1 MPFIFGI
8 ILSAFIGYILG
19 PLVFLLAPLI
29 IGLIFLYFPLKSS
42 LPGRIERWRERRK
55 VKKLLKERL
64 KYLP

>member
-1 MPFIFGI
+1 MPFVFGI

-29 IGLIFLYFPLKSS
+29 IGLIFLYLLLKSY

>member
-1 MPFIFGI
+1 MFFVFGI
-8 ILSAFIGYILG
+8 ILSVFVGYILG

-29 IGLIFLYFPLKSS
+29 IGIIFLYLPLKSS
-42 LPGRIERWRERRK
+42 LTSRIDRWRERRK

>member
-1 MPFIFGI
+1 MPFVFGI

-29 IGLIFLYFPLKSS
+29 IGLIFLYLLLKSY

-55 VKKLLKERL
+55 VKRLLKERL